1 MGEIVSSMFGP
12 TPMEIQQAQRQ
23 AAEQKA
29 YRDSQMSRMQQS
41 DYLMNRAG
49 ATFGGMLGDALGI
62 QNPELAKAQQQQELN
77 KHIDLST
84 PESIRA
90 SAEILRQKGDFQRAF
105 ALSQLADSEE
115 QKIIERKYKQALT
128 TKALTAGSKDYEYE
142 KMMEILNDPESSEE
156 MKTMAKNRIAALNAK
171 SIGSNNSSSVQ
182 TFRVTD
188 ENGTYIV
195 RAEKG
200 IGGKTE
206 VMTLD
211 GKPLTPAEYSPTLK
225 AKLSQASA
233 GGTEVGKEAG
243 KAQQATLDAE
253 SVAETA
259 NRQLDELLNHEG
271 FASAVGIGMPY
282 ASKFT
287 GAKEMAFKKRLDQ
300 IKGGA
305 FLQAFNMLRG
315 GGQITEVEG
324 QKATDAMNRMDMATS
339 EKEFREAAD
348 DYRMALKTGIEK
360 LKKKGALAYQ
370 LPEQPG
376 TVNTPE
382 TVIKSN
388 VPKFSGVT
396 SPFQVRAMYKAG
408 KMSKQ
413 DANIILDDMKARGL
427 F

>member
-77 KHIDLST
+77 KQIDLST

-90 SAEILRQKGDFQRAF
+90 SAKMLLDKGFRNEAAGLLKMAQDM
-105 ALSQLADSEE
+105 E
-115 QKIIERKYKQALT
+115 YKKALT

-171 SIGSNNSSSVQ
+171 ASG
-182 TFRVTD
+182 
-188 ENGTYIV
+188 
-195 RAEKG
+195 A
-200 IGGKTE
+200 GGKPSSQFKTGE
-206 VMTLD
+206 DGFVYEMIKGTDGTSMTRQVMKPD
-211 GKPLTPAEYSPTLK
+211 GTPLRAAEASPELK
-225 AKLSQASA
+225 AKMNQAGA
-233 GGTEVGKEAG
+233 GATAVGKAAG
-243 KAQQATLDAE
+243 EAQQAAVDAE

-360 LKKKGALAYQ
+360 LKKKGSLAYQ
-370 LPEQPG
+370 LPEQQG

-382 TVIKSN
+382 TVAKSN

-413 DANIILDDMKARGL
+413 DANMVLDDMKARGL